1 MSAVKEVSTV
11 LAASPSEAFRLLE
24 DPKTFERLV
33 AGARRIRRFDPRWP
47 EPGTAIHHTVGIPP
61 LLVRDST
68 EVIEMTPPSR
78 LRLEARIW
86 PLGTLEVEF
95 EFADHPEGSTLTV
108 REQPVAGPVA
118 APGVRRLTAIGVK
131 LRNLEIC
138 RRYRK
143 LVTDRYRAVGR
154 ASVA

>member
-1 MSAVKEVSTV
+1 MLS
-11 LAASPSEAFRLLE
+11 ASPARAFRMLE

-47 EPGTAIHHTVGIPP
+47 DQGTAIHHTVGVPP

-68 EVIEMTPPSR
+68 EVLEVRPPR
-78 LRLEARIW
+78 CLRLEARIW
-86 PLGTLEVEF
+86 PLGALVVEF
-95 EFADHPEGSTLTV
+95 EFRDHPGGCLLVV
-108 REQPVAGPVA
+108 REEPVSGPVA
-118 APGVRRLTAIGVK
+118 APALRQLTLAAVK

-143 LVTDRYRAVGR
+143 LVAARSRALGGRAV
-154 ASVA
+154 A